1 MSHNNESINF
11 YLSLWK
17 DLASFC
23 IVANIL
29 LASPSSLN
37 TFLQLLDSTVFIP
50 ISKISMSNSEQ
61 SNIAIIGTVAFLCTS
76 KLLYF
81 SNSKLCLYSL
91 DIQANSTKLAEV
103 PNLSNVPFKYYEFT
117 DVFSKTKAKV
127 LTPYYT
133 YDLKIN
139 LEEDAQSLV
148 GSIYSFKLKRYTSQ
162 VGEA

>member
-1 MSHNNESINF
+1 
-11 YLSLWK
+11 
-17 DLASFC
+17 
-23 IVANIL
+23 
-29 LASPSSLN
+29 
-37 TFLQLLDSTVFIP
+37 
-50 ISKISMSNSEQ
+50 MSNSEQ
-61 SNIAIIGTVAFLCTS
+61 SNIAIIGTAAFLCTS

-81 SNSKLCLYSL
+81 SNFKLCLYSL

-103 PNLSNVPFKYYEFT
+103 PDLSNVPFKYYEFT

-127 LTPYYT
+127 LTSYYP

-139 LEEDAQSLV
+139 LKEDAQSLV